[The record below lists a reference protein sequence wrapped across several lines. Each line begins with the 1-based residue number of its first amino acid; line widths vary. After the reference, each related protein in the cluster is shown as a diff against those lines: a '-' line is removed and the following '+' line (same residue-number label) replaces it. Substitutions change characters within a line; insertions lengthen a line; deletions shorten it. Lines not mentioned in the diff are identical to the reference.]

1 MLSSYVLNS
10 CKCTKSA
17 IIGGLCLNNPQSER
31 VFITSLEVRIN
42 SSIQVGILHRMT
54 AILLSVA
61 ENRNPSHS
69 ALLARHQIDE
79 SSQPENSSAHYG
91 STAIHH
97 RLGGTKST
105 SRIGR
110 FGLKTIVIESAIIHY
125 QYFTV
130 YRYHYQC
137 LILGLVVSS

>member
-1 MLSSYVLNS
+1 MCKIRHNWWPLSE
-10 CKCTKSA
+10 
-17 IIGGLCLNNPQSER
+17 QSSVREG
-31 VFITSLEVRIN
+31 FHYSPWNKVRIN

-97 RLGGTKST
+97 RLGGTKSK